1 MIKKF
6 LILLCIL
13 FQFIVFHSSS
23 QVQDYT
29 QWHLPDRAIMRI
41 GKGGIN
47 DMMLSPDGTQ
57 LAVGTDIGVW
67 IYDAHT
73 GTEISLL
80 KVNPRGVRTVN
91 CIAFSPDGNTL
102 AIGNWVL
109 GGAVELWDVNKGE
122 LITVMKERIG
132 RVKSLVFSPDG
143 RLLTCLS
150 WNRNVEYHM
159 WEIESGR
166 EVLSFTGDQVG
177 LFNGLALSPDSNYIA
192 SAARGELFLW
202 DPFNKEKLHTIPYE
216 GWSLAISPD
225 SKILVG
231 GSTTLKSWDT
241 KSGEELL
248 TYEGHTRNVE
258 SIVFAPDGN
267 TFASGDTGGKINLW
281 NLVPAQHIEG
291 DKHPQDIEKDQQPS
305 LAKILRSITG
315 NNKTKKPDKLLK
327 RTLMGHTL
335 PIKALHFSTDGEKLV
350 SGSDDGTAKIW
361 EVNTGNE
368 PLTILGHT
376 GSIKDIQF
384 INNGTTLL
392 SGGSDGVITQTNLD
406 EAGISQEIIQTKPPW
421 YAFDMIFSKDGKT
434 VASGCWGDVRL
445 WNTETQ
451 KFYPPLGKYDEF
463 VLTLAFSPDEKLL
476 GSGHWRGR
484 VFLWDV
490 PNRKLYKTLDGHTED
505 VRSVAFSPNGKWF
518 ASGSKDGTVNL
529 WNLDDFTK
537 TTLPIQAE
545 NGFEEVVF
553 TPENNLI
560 TALWNGEIKVWNTET
575 KEHIG
580 DFFDARGTPSGLD
593 ISPDGKNIITG
604 SHSGLIRIYDMESRS
619 LSHQFSTGDSA
630 GTTKFAFSPDGS
642 ILVSGSNNGTLLL
655 WDLED
660 MGLVGR

>member
-1 MIKKF
+1 M
-6 LILLCIL
+6 
-13 FQFIVFHSSS
+13 QFIVFHSTSHS
-23 QVQDYT
+23 QDYH
-29 QWHLPDRAIMRI
+29 QWHLPDGAIMRI

-47 DMMLSPDGTQ
+47 DMKLSPDGKR

-73 GTEISLL
+73 GNEISLL
-80 KVNPRGVRTVN
+80 KVKPRGVQTVN
-91 CIAFSPDGNTL
+91 CIAFAPDGNTL

-132 RVKSLVFSPDG
+132 SVKSLQFSPDG
-143 RLLTCLS
+143 RLLACLS

-166 EVLSFTGDQVG
+166 EVLSFTGEQES

-225 SKILVG
+225 SKKLVG

-248 TYEGHTRNVE
+248 TYEGHTRSVGR
-258 SIVFAPDGN
+258 IVFAPDGN
-267 TFASGDTGGKINLW
+267 TFASGDSGGKINIWYLK
-281 NLVPAQHIEG
+281 PSQHIEA
-291 DKHPQDIEKDQQPS
+291 DKPPQDIEKDQQPS

-335 PIKALHFSTDGEKLV
+335 PIKALHFSADGEKLV
-350 SGSDDGTAKIW
+350 SGSADGTAKVW
-361 EVNTGNE
+361 QVNNGE
-368 PLTILGHT
+368 ELLTIHGHT
-376 GSIKDIQF
+376 GSVKDIRF
-384 INNGTTLL
+384 VNNGTTLL
-392 SGGSDGVITQTNLD
+392 SGGSDGIITETNLD
-406 EAGISQEIIQTKPPW
+406 ESGISQKVIQTKPPW
-421 YAFDMIFSKDGKT
+421 YAFDMIFSKDGNT
-434 VASGCWGDVRL
+434 VASGCWGEVRI
-445 WNTETQ
+445 WDADTQ
-451 KFYPPLGKYDEF
+451 KFYPPLGKYSEF

-490 PNRKLYKTLDGHTED
+490 PTRNLYKTLDGHTEN
-505 VRSVAFSPNGKWF
+505 VNTVAFSPNGKWF
-518 ASGSKDGTVNL
+518 SSGSKDGTVNL
-529 WNLDDFTK
+529 WNLEDFTK
-537 TTLPIQAE
+537 TTLPIHAE

-553 TPENNLI
+553 TPDNKLI
-560 TALWNGEIKVWNTET
+560 TALWNGEMKLWDADT
-575 KEHIG
+575 KEHLA
-580 DFFDARGTPSGLD
+580 DFFDARGTPDGIE
-593 ISPDGKNIITG
+593 ISSDGKSIVTG
-604 SHSGLIRIYDMESRS
+604 YHGGLIRFYDMETRS
-619 LSHQFSTGDSA
+619 LFHRFNTGDSA
-630 GTTKFAFSPDGS
+630 GASKFTFSPDGS
-642 ILVSGSNNGTLLL
+642 ILVSGSNDGTLLL
-655 WDLED
+655 WDLAD